1 MCVCVWGG
9 GGGGGGGESVLW
21 GYFYHSNIR
30 KVLNYLHKV
39 HKSLCD
45 VPELS
50 ISQRGRRIYLTR
62 DQNSTFDP
70 SLYRAQFYRL

>member
-1 MCVCVWGG
+1 MCVCVCLG
-9 GGGGGGGESVLW
+9 SVIW
-21 GYFYHSNIR
+21 SYFYHSNIR
-30 KVLNYLHKV
+30 KVLNKLHMV
-39 HKSLCD
+39 HNSLCD

-70 SLYRAQFYRL
+70 SLYRAQLYCL